1 MIKAKPVIQ
10 DQYWILRDQDG
21 KVGNIQADNTGYSV
35 RINNTETHVDSLDSI
50 RNRFGVDFEMIV
62 SRSNSD
68 IGDNQVY
75 GYPTTSIPHNVVWD
89 VRRQIPI
96 WTKDNNSRSYF
107 AAGWFRIR
115 QGSSWKLTMC
125 PKVIIL
131 DRYQYQGPFRN
142 RQEAMQP

>member
-62 SRSNSD
+62 SRSNND
-68 IGDNQVY
+68 LGDNQVY
-75 GYPTTSIPHNVVWD
+75 GYPTTSTPYNVVWD

-96 WTKDNNSRSYF
+96 WTKEKNSRSF
-107 AAGWFRIR
+107 LAAGWFRIR
-115 QGSSWKLTMC
+115 QGTSWKLTMC
-125 PKVIIL
+125 PKIIIL
-131 DRYQYQGPFRN
+131 DRYQYQGPFQS
-142 RQEAMQP
+142 RQEAMQS